1 MSLTDFVS
9 KIFAM
14 DLTEQQRLLLEMYEE
29 MKYIKSTTFY
39 TPNITGVRSPIDS
52 YAKNSGVSRD
62 DFYAIPSSGDKTVI
76 EPINVSLSGDYTPKE
91 LLEKM
96 QDINDPNT

>member
-1 MSLTDFVS
+1 MDRVEKRWENIDKQKVKEMSLTDFVS

-39 TPNITGVRSPIDS
+39 TP
-52 YAKNSGVSRD
+52 
-62 DFYAIPSSGDKTVI
+62 
-76 EPINVSLSGDYTPKE
+76 KE